1 MPSIHEGRSGVGG
14 ARIVTAPTYANGKI
28 CYIELPASDVSTS
41 AAFYRSAFGWDISN
55 RGDGTTSFTDTVGQ
69 VSGSFVTGVA
79 PNQPGLVVSIMVAD
93 MTASIA
99 AVEANGGVITQ
110 PVGKDHPE
118 ITARFRDPAGN
129 IMGLYQERSLSE

>member
-1 MPSIHEGRSGVGG
+1 MVRARVAMP
-14 ARIVTAPTYANGKI
+14 PTFANGKI
-28 CYIELPASDVSTS
+28 CYLEMPASDVATS
-41 AAFYRSAFGWDISN
+41 ASFYRTCFGWDIGE

-79 PNQPGLVVSIMVAD
+79 VHEGGIIISIMVSD

-99 AVEANGGVITQ
+99 AVKANGGVITQ
-110 PVGKDHPE
+110 PVGKDLPE

-129 IMGLYQERSLSE
+129 VMGLYQQRSLST

>member
-1 MPSIHEGRSGVGG
+1 MPPH
-14 ARIVTAPTYANGKI
+14 YATGKI
-28 CYIELPASDVSTS
+28 CYIELPASDVATS
-41 AAFYRSAFGWDISN
+41 AAFYRNAFGWEISD

-69 VSGSFVTGVA
+69 VSGSFVIGVP

-110 PVGKDHPE
+110 PVGKDLPE

-129 IMGLYQERSLSE
+129 IMGLYQERSLST